1 MSQHLVTSDMIQK
14 WIFKA
19 DIARMLHYN
28 KVFLTASL
36 SLTIVLSNAPETSN
50 LQLVSAEESK
60 AFEHPLKIMLMLLR
74 ILVEI
79 SKQHG
84 SK

>member
-1 MSQHLVTSDMIQK
+1 MIQK

-19 DIARMLHYN
+19 DIAGMLHYN

-79 SKQHG
+79 SKQYG